1 VKEMKMVKILP
12 EEPVTRD
19 TRPVLRRREVTQ
31 ETPERFGLL
40 VSGDK
45 ALDMDA
51 LTQRI
56 KRKGSASFQRAL
68 TEVFAE
74 VPEGCENGVLLTHAQ
89 VARMFGVTGMTV
101 YDWRKRF
108 ALPSFQLK
116 GGRKP
121 PVRYDEG
128 ALLKWAEMY
137 GKKVMHE
144 DYHDWC

>member
-1 VKEMKMVKILP
+1 MDENLKMVELSQARPRKFEFKRREPTGPKP
-12 EEPVTRD
+12 EET
-19 TRPVLRRREVTQ
+19 
-31 ETPERFGLL
+31 LL

-45 ALDMDA
+45 AVDMAA

-56 KRKGSASFQRAL
+56 RVKGSGPFKKAL

-74 VPEGCENGVLLTHAQ
+74 MEPGHENGVLLTHAQ
-89 VARMFGVTGMTV
+89 VARMFDVTSATI

-108 ALPSFQLK
+108 ALPAVVLK

-128 ALLKWAEMY
+128 AMKAWGELH
-137 GKKVMHE
+137 GKRVMKD
-144 DYHDWC
+144 DYHDWV